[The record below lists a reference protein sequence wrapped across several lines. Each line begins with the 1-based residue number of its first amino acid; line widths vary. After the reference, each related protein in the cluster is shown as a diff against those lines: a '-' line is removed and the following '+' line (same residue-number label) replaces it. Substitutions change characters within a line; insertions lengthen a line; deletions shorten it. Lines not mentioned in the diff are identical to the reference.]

1 MCGVS
6 NQELLLLESVK
17 CSLQASAAKV
27 HGTSGQDRYEVIE
40 DWDLGPRCLE
50 TDSEVGYMKQRA
62 AIFSNWKA
70 TVDGQEVE
78 TAAPVFYTNR
88 GHVRGLTD
96 ARMMGE
102 RAFYVS
108 TGGWKYDMPYQP

>member
-1 MCGVS
+1 M
-6 NQELLLLESVK
+6 
-17 CSLQASAAKV
+17 
-27 HGTSGQDRYEVIE
+27 RIFIE
-40 DWDLGPRCLE
+40 DWVGGRRCLG

-70 TVDGQEVE
+70 TVDGEEVE

-96 ARMMGE
+96 ARMMGD

-108 TGGWKYDMPYQP
+108 TGGWKYNKPY

>member
-1 MCGVS
+1 MPLTCG
-6 NQELLLLESVK
+6 ESVK

-27 HGTSGQDRYEVIE
+27 HGTYGQDLSLIYSLRTG
-40 DWDLGPRCLE
+40 LGVQDALRQN
-50 TDSEVGYMKQRA
+50 SKVGYMKQRA

-88 GHVRGLTD
+88 GHV
-96 ARMMGE
+96 MM
-102 RAFYVS
+102 
-108 TGGWKYDMPYQP
+108 